1 MSEKFYAL
9 LLRLYPAQFRARYGE
24 ESLQLLRDRLRD
36 EPGVFARLRLAF
48 DLVTD
53 LAVSLPRTYRAP
65 QPTTGIAAAPAPIFG
80 VLDQPMPR
88 TGAFLFG
95 AALAM
100 AGLITF
106 FTLLNYAG
114 TNPRSRLSSSENR
127 GPTQPRSSSSSPA
140 PATAPSAPALTKN
153 TDSNQAAPVT
163 NNPPSKQTQNPA
175 AASPAQ
181 AAIAVA
187 APIDPA
193 ERHHVITAAAQN
205 LRDHYFDTALAQ
217 KTADNLL
224 AQEKSG
230 ADNSAAQGEPL
241 AVLLTGQIRAITHD
255 THLIVVYSATPLP
268 PAPAAP
274 SPADLARYRQAM
286 QQQNCT
292 IGKATILPHNI
303 GYLRLNSFPDTAVC
317 GPQITTALTSL
328 NPAGAVI
335 FDLRDNG
342 GGYPDMVALVANRL
356 FDRPQPWYNPK
367 QTTDAPSFTQSPVPG
382 SLLAGKPVYILTSPF
397 TLSAAEQFTYNLKML
412 KRATIVGQTTGGAAH
427 IGAFHRID
435 DHYGMGIPEIRVT
448 NPYGV
453 PDWEGVGVAPDVK
466 IKSADALATAEKLAE
481 ARLRANQASR

>member
-36 EPGVFARLRLAF
+36 EPGLFARLRLWF
-48 DLVTD
+48 DLLTD
-53 LAVSLPRTYRAP
+53 TAVSLPRTHRLA
-65 QPTTGIAAAPAPIFG
+65 QPATRIAVAPAPIFG
-80 VLDQPMPR
+80 VLDQPTPR
-88 TGAFLFG
+88 PGAFLFA

-114 TNPRSRLSSSENR
+114 TNPRSRLSAAENR
-127 GPTQPRSSSSSPA
+127 ASAKQRSSSAPASTSSSPA
-140 PATAPSAPALTKN
+140 LTRSTDPTQSAPSA
-153 TDSNQAAPVT
+153 
-163 NNPPSKQTQNPA
+163 NNPPNQQAQNPA
-175 AASPAQ
+175 AAPPTQ
-181 AAIAVA
+181 QAVA
-187 APIDPA
+187 AATPIDPA
-193 ERHHVITAAAQN
+193 ERHHVITGAAQN
-205 LRDHYFDTALAQ
+205 LRDHYFDTALAH
-217 KTADNLL
+217 KAADALL

-255 THLIVVYSATPLP
+255 THLIVVYSATTLP
-268 PAPAAP
+268 PAPTEP

-292 IGKATILPHNI
+292 IEKATILPHNI
-303 GYLRLNSFPDTAVC
+303 GYLKLNSFPDTAVC
-317 GPQITTALTSL
+317 GPQVTAALTSL
-328 NPAGAVI
+328 NPASAVI
-335 FDLRDNG
+335 FDLRGNG
-342 GGYPDMVALVANRL
+342 GGFPDMVALVANRL

-382 SLLAGKPVYILTSPF
+382 SLLAGKPVYILTSTF

-412 KRATIVGQTTGGAAH
+412 KRATIIGQTTGGAAH

-435 DHYGMGIPEIRVT
+435 DHYGIGIPEIRVT

-453 PDWEGVGVAPDVK
+453 PDWEGIGITPDVK
-466 IKSADALATAEKLAE
+466 VKAADALAAAEKLAE
-481 ARLRANQASR
+481 ARLHANQASR